1 MASIDTDSFDGSGQ
15 SKLKT
20 RLKGLTIFSPTL
32 SYSPIA
38 ILLWMPLGMF
48 VIHGKMSKDQH

>member
-15 SKLKT
+15 SKLKSC
-20 RLKGLTIFSPTL
+20 LKGLTIFSPIL

-48 VIHGKMSKDQH
+48 VIHGKMWKDQH